1 MLTLGVLC
9 SGGLGFDTLLKIHK
23 VYEIQ
28 FILTDKKSVDIIQFS
43 KEKNILVFA
52 GNPRNGAGYK
62 FIKDVSVDVIT
73 SINYLFLIEEDIFNH
88 SNKIT
93 FNIHGS
99 LLPKFRG
106 RTPHVWA
113 IIKGEKKTGI
123 TAHLINSGCDTGKIM
138 AQIEI
143 PIEENDTG
151 GILLEKYA
159 KEYFPL
165 IENVLEK
172 VESNQL
178 TLTEQIEAN
187 ASYFGKRTPADGEIN
202 WTWNEETIRN
212 WIRAQAHPYPG
223 AFTFY
228 EGQKIII
235 DKISLID
242 YKSNPSIQVG
252 EIVQVYLGIIVKTGK
267 GFVKLDRIRTKNC
280 IFKVGK
286 KFKNEDRK

>member
-43 KEKNILVFA
+43 KEQNIPIFA

-123 TAHLINSGCDTGKIM
+123 TAHLINYGCDTGKIIS
-138 AQIEI
+138 QIEI

-165 IENVLEK
+165 IKNVLEK
-172 VESNQL
+172 IESNEL
-178 TLTEQIEAN
+178 ILTEQIEVN

-202 WTWNEETIRN
+202 WTWNENEIRN

-242 YKSNPSIQVG
+242 YQSNPSIEVG
-252 EIVQVYLGIIVKTGK
+252 EIVQVNPDIIVKTGK
-267 GFVKLDRIRTKNC
+267 GFVKLDRIRTENC
-280 IFKVGK
+280 IFEVGK
-286 KFKNEDRK
+286 KLKNEDRK